1 METSLHREL
10 KAIYAGSGNQQE
22 VACDGFRI
30 DAVRRGLLIEI
41 QHGSLAA
48 IRDKVSTLL
57 NKHRVLVVKPL
68 LARKQLIKQDKKR
81 GRIVS
86 RRYSPKRAKLLDLF
100 DELVYFVNVFPHR
113 RLVIEVPLVEVQ
125 ELRYPGHGRRRRWRR
140 NDFQV
145 EDQKLVRVV
154 DTFRFKKPA
163 DLCKLMPLD
172 LPATFHTGH
181 LANGLKT
188 PRHTAQRM
196 AYCLRE
202 TGAIRVVGKQGNA
215 ILYRQRK
222 RRAA

>member
-10 KAIYAGSGNQQE
+10 KAIYAGADNRQE
-22 VACDGFRI
+22 VACEGYRI
-30 DAVRRGLLIEI
+30 DAVRRGQLIEI

-48 IRDKVSTLL
+48 IRDKVATLL
-57 NKHRVLVVKPL
+57 EKHRVLVVKPL
-68 LARKQLIKQDKKR
+68 VARKQLLKQDKKR
-81 GRIVS
+81 GRVIS
-86 RRYSPKRAKLLDLF
+86 RRFSPKRARLLDLF
-100 DELVYFVNVFPHR
+100 DELVYFVSVFPHR
-113 RLVIEVPLVEVQ
+113 RLVLEVPLVEVL

-154 DTFRFKKPA
+154 ETFRFKKPV
-163 DLCKLMPLD
+163 DLCKLMPPD
-172 LPATFHTGH
+172 LPAIFHTGH
-181 LANGLKT
+181 LAKGLKV

-202 TGAIRVVGKQGNA
+202 TGAVRIVGKEGNA
-215 ILYRQRK
+215 ILYRQRG